1 MSTLRSVL
9 AAVALASASLTAS
22 AYNSVI
28 AFGDSLSDNGNL
40 SSATGGLIPLSGAY
54 WNGRFSN
61 GKAAV
66 EVLAQQLGTPLLD
79 FAYGGAGTGLTNP
92 QFLGTPLELTGVKS
106 QVAGFLAATSGH
118 ADPGSLYFVW
128 GGPNDFLVA
137 LESPSPDFAAIIGAG
152 VSNLVSSVDQL
163 YTAGA
168 RNFLLPLMP
177 DLGATPR
184 ALALDALVP
193 GTALSLSGLSASF
206 NAQLATAYTG
216 WATLRSDADITLFD
230 TFTRQHLLLASAAG
244 LGITDTTTACFTG
257 GPATPGTL
265 CTNPDQH
272 FYFDDIHP
280 AAVVHNALGLQLA
293 AAVPEPATY
302 GLMALGLLGIALR
315 RSRQRAA

>member
-9 AAVALASASLTAS
+9 AAAALACASLTAS
-22 AYNSVI
+22 AYNSVV

-40 SSATGGLIPLSGAY
+40 LSATGGLVPLTGAY

-66 EVLAQQLGTPLLD
+66 EVLAQQLGVGLHD

-92 QFLGTPLELTGVKS
+92 QFLGTPLELTGIGS
-106 QVAGFLAATSGH
+106 QVAGYLFATSGH

-137 LESPSPDFAAIIGAG
+137 LGSPSPDFSTIIGTG
-152 VSNLVSSVDQL
+152 VGNLLSSVDQL

-184 ALALDALVP
+184 ALMLDAVKP
-193 GTALSLSGLSASF
+193 GTSLALTGLSASF
-206 NAQLATAYTG
+206 NSLLSTNYAG
-216 WATLRSDADITLFD
+216 WAAGHADAHLTVFD
-230 TFTRQHLLLASAAG
+230 TFTAQHVLLASAAG
-244 LGITDTTTACFTG
+244 LGITDTTTPCFTG
-257 GPATPGTL
+257 GPDTPGTL
-265 CTNPDQH
+265 CANPGQH
-272 FYFDDIHP
+272 FYWDDIHP
-280 AAVVHNALGLQLA
+280 SAAVNQSLGLQLA
-293 AAVPEPATY
+293 AAVPEPSTY
-302 GLMALGLLGIALR
+302 GLMALGLLGIGLR
-315 RSRQRAA
+315 RYRQKAA